1 MIKISTMTM
10 LALLGMAIGCGGG
23 GAGTTSTD
31 TSATTTTG
39 GAGGSGGG
47 STSSSTTGAGGTMG
61 TGGGA
66 PAEVVIGLEACP
78 GKSSVIGPIVGETSL
93 PDGTPVNEDG
103 GVAPERLIPP
113 SYPWTITAWSYS
125 AVKGTGP
132 CKAVDHSAIYFIG
145 PATGPL
151 PATWPSAV
159 EVAVVAADLAWDGNA
174 AVVTIPLA
182 SPVVLHDGE
191 AFIAAPKYAA
201 TKAARSCLLACDGGG
216 ADPNAFYSLVNAMG
230 TVDPCPAMGCGTQ
243 LLSLSPTPADAHAFH
258 NDDRIWLIS
267 ATGHAGE

>member
-1 MIKISTMTM
+1 MVVMM

-23 GAGTTSTD
+23 GAGTTSTG
-31 TSATTTTG
+31 TSATTTSGMG
-39 GAGGSGGG
+39 GAGGA
-47 STSSSTTGAGGTMG
+47 TSSSTTGGGAGGA
-61 TGGGA
+61 GGA
-66 PAEVVIGLEACP
+66 PAEVVIGLESCP

-125 AVKGTGP
+125 AAKGIGP
-132 CKAVDHSAIYFIG
+132 CKAVDHSALFFVG

-151 PATWPSAV
+151 LEMWPSAV
-159 EVAVVAADLAWDGNA
+159 EVAVHAADLAWDGNA

-182 SPVVLHDGE
+182 SPVVLHEGE
-191 AFIAAPKYAA
+191 AFVAAPKYAA
-201 TKAARSCLLACDGGG
+201 TKAARSCFLACDGGG
-216 ADPNAFYSLVNAMG
+216 PDPNAFYSLVNAQG
-230 TVDPCPAMGCGTQ
+230 TVDPCPAMGCETQ

-258 NDDRIWLIS
+258 NDDRSWLIS
-267 ATGHAGE
+267 AAGHAGE